1 MTSGLPTFRSY
12 LQSLGQ
18 LVVQPRMG
26 FSRPDEMRAG
36 MIATA
41 TCGPR
46 TVATITIDSYSRV
59 NDRGRAAEAVRQDLP
74 LNGYPI
80 IVHPAEVTRELVGA
94 VGALGVP
101 VQVRHGSALALPI
114 VESLVM
120 AGITATE
127 GGPVSYTLPY
137 SRVRLNAAVED
148 WRRSCSCLAE
158 SSPDAHLESFG
169 GCMLGQL
176 CPPSMLVAISV
187 LESLFFVQQGL
198 RSVSL
203 SYAQQTNRDQDLEAL
218 HALRR
223 FASEL
228 LPDTDWHIV
237 LYAYMGVYPKS
248 YQGGFDLLADASQL
262 AVMGGASRLIVKTP
276 AEAHRIPS
284 VEENL
289 ASLRY
294 SDAVAARAV
303 PTLVSMDDSPTYSS
317 HLTRC
322 RCVWCFLGCYP
333 RFCCGGGMSCCIIF
347 TGALE

>member
-248 YQGGFDLLADASQL
+248 YQGGFDLI
-262 AVMGGASRLIVKTP
+262 G
-276 AEAHRIPS
+276 
-284 VEENL
+284 
-289 ASLRY
+289 
-294 SDAVAARAV
+294 
-303 PTLVSMDDSPTYSS
+303 
-317 HLTRC
+317 
-322 RCVWCFLGCYP
+322 
-333 RFCCGGGMSCCIIF
+333 
-347 TGALE
+347 